1 MFSNGFAVQEAMLG
15 IPENTLNCSTN
26 LSYFTMCKR
35 TGFFQF
41 YSCFFLVFFVL
52 FGNQVCGQSPK
63 DSLKVA
69 YFASGCFWCVETIF
83 ESVDGVE
90 EAVSGYSGG
99 QEENPSYESTSSG
112 VSGHAETVAVY
123 YNPSKISYQNLLKVY
138 FGSQNPTTYGQF
150 PDFGSAYRSVV
161 FHQNKQEKKA
171 IDSLYSI
178 LNRKIY
184 GGRMQTEIIPF
195 EKFYKAE
202 EEHQDFEKKNP
213 NNPYIQKVSI
223 PRLERF
229 KKLFFKTPD
238 QEH

>member
-1 MFSNGFAVQEAMLG
+1 MLQSA
-15 IPENTLNCSTN
+15 NKHN
-26 LSYFTMCKR
+26 
-35 TGFFQF
+35 FFHF
-41 YSCFFLVFFVL
+41 YSCFFLLFFVMA
-52 FGNQVCGQSPK
+52 GNQSRAQSPK

-69 YFASGCFWCVETIF
+69 YFASGCFWCVEAIF

-99 QEENPSYESTSSG
+99 QDENPSYESTSSG

-123 YNPSKISYQNLLKVY
+123 YNPSKISYQNLLTVY

-161 FHQNKQEKKA
+161 FHQNKKEKKA
-171 IDSLYSI
+171 IDSLHSI

-184 GGRMQTEIIPF
+184 GGKMQTEILPF

-202 EEHQDFEKKNP
+202 EEHQDFEKNNP
-213 NNPYIQKVSI
+213 NNSYIQKVSV

-229 KKLFFKTPD
+229 KKVFLKTAD
-238 QEH
+238 EEL